1 MLKDLFSNL
10 FIWVNI
16 SDVKGLFHAVLFAV
30 QNKSQ
35 ERFLQYHKLSVL
47 SINKLIISATT
58 FSELSLSSFERY

>member
-1 MLKDLFSNL
+1 
-10 FIWVNI
+10 VNI
-16 SDVKGLFHAVLFAV
+16 SDVKGLSFRAVLFAV

>member
-1 MLKDLFSNL
+1 
-10 FIWVNI
+10 VNI
-16 SDVKGLFHAVLFAV
+16 SDVKGLFRAVLFAV